1 MPAQRMEAPIT
12 VAEAILA
19 IKKQDYLLPA
29 IQREFVWTADKTVTL
44 FDSLMRG
51 YPVGSFLFWRVD
63 EDHSQD
69 YKFFEFMQSF
79 DAQDNKRL
87 KPYDIPVRREL
98 TVVLDGQQRLTS
110 FAIGIL
116 GYRADRV
123 KGKWA
128 NNPNAYPKKRLYL
141 NLATKYSG
149 QEELDR
155 EYDFRFLT
163 DEEAA
168 MSSDGEHWF
177 PLRKV
182 LEFRDGADVNTEKLI
197 EYVTTHNLNGWGGG
211 ALAKLCSALLKSPV
225 IHYFR
230 EDEQSLDRVLNVFVR
245 LNSGGIPL
253 SYSDLL
259 LSIASAQWSSDA
271 REAIYGLLDDLN
283 EYGDGFDFDKDFV
296 LKSALVLTDLTDI
309 GFSVNNFGKKNTAA
323 IESGWEANV
332 RLPLLVAVELAA
344 ALGYH
349 SKTLTSANVLIP
361 VAYYLRKLGSP
372 AGFCTAPKYA
382 EHRAAIRKWL
392 VVSLLKSVLSAKT
405 DTVLAAVRAAI
416 RDSDEE
422 LFPLAAV
429 EKALLGHGVTMR
441 FTDDELDSLLTS
453 EYGKRNTFS
462 VLAALYPSLN
472 TQFKFHLDHVFPKSG
487 FHKNRLKAAGF
498 GEDAIVRMQ
507 ELVDQV
513 PNLQFLEG
521 LANQS
526 KLDTAFADW
535 IAHTLAKPAEW
546 AHYRKLHGI
555 PELPSYGL
563 DQFETFFAARRGLLL
578 ERLKELLA

>member
-63 EDHSQD
+63 EDHSQA
-69 YKFFEFMQSF
+69 YKFFEFMQCF
-79 DAQDNKRL
+79 DAQDHKRL
-87 KPYDIPVRREL
+87 KPYDIPMPRQL

-110 FAIGIL
+110 LAIGIL
-116 GYRADRV
+116 GYRADRI

-128 NNPNAYPKKRLYL
+128 NNPQAYPKKRLYL
-141 NLATKYSG
+141 NLAAKYSG

-168 MSSDGEHWF
+168 VASDSEHWF

-182 LEFRDGADVNTEKLI
+182 LEFRYGADVNTEKLMAYAT
-197 EYVTTHNLNGWGGG
+197 EHKLNGWGGG
-211 ALAKLCSALLKSPV
+211 ALAKLCNVLLKNPV

-259 LSIASAQWSSDA
+259 LSIASAQWASDA

-283 EYGDGFDFDKDFV
+283 EYGDGFEFDKDFV
-296 LKSALVLTDLTDI
+296 LKSALVLTDLVDI
-309 GFSVNNFGKKNTAA
+309 GFSVDNFGKKNTEA
-323 IESGWEANV
+323 IESGWETNV
-332 RLPLLVAVELAA
+332 RLPLLLAVELAA

-349 SKTLTSANVLIP
+349 GKTLTSSNVLIP

-372 AGFCTAPKYA
+372 AGFCTAPRYA
-382 EHRAAIRKWL
+382 EHRATVRKWL

-405 DTVLAAVRAAI
+405 DTVLAAVRNAI
-416 RDSDEE
+416 RDSDEAH
-422 LFPLAAV
+422 FPLVAV

-441 FTDDELDSLLTS
+441 FSDEELDTLLSS

-472 TQFKFHLDHVFPKSG
+472 TQFKFHLDHVFAKSG
-487 FHKNRLKAAGF
+487 FHKNRLKAVGF
-498 GEDAIVRMQ
+498 GEEAIARMQ
-507 ELVDQV
+507 ELVNQV
-513 PNLQFLEG
+513 PNLQLLEG
-521 LANQS
+521 LVNQS
-526 KLDTAFADW
+526 KLDSAFADW
-535 IAHTLAKPAEW
+535 IAPMQAKPADW
-546 AHYRKLHGI
+546 AQYRQQHAI
-555 PELPSYGL
+555 PALPGYGL
-563 DQFETFFAARRGLLL
+563 DQFETFFKERRALLMA
-578 ERLKELLA
+578 RLKETLA